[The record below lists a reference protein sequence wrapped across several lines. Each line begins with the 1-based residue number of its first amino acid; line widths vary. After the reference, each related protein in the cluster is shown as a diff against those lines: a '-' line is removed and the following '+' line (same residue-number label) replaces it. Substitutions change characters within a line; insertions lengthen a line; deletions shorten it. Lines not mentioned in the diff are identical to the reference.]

1 MTKELTIK
9 DLREN
14 GMILFEGI
22 VGSQAYGIATPTSDV
37 DTKGVFIQPLDSIL
51 GFGYQ
56 EQVSD
61 TKNDHTFYEI
71 RRFLEL
77 MKTNNPNILELL
89 SLPEECILI
98 KDPLFDLILD
108 RKNEFITKL
117 CDKSFGGY
125 AVEQIKKA
133 RGLNKKIVKKIIE
146 RKGVLDFCFVPHKQG
161 SIPVLEYLS
170 MPIETDNSM
179 TNIRKRWKAKHG
191 EISEG
196 FDQKNYGLVAIP
208 YMRFTYGA
216 YYMPGKAKGI
226 VSDPDKSNDVSL
238 TSIEDK
244 NAEPWFV
251 MIFNKDA
258 YSTHC
263 REYRETQEWDKN
275 KNPHRFADNMAH
287 GKGYDGKN
295 LAHCHRL
302 LDMAIEIGEGKGIIV
317 KRQNREQLLSIRAGL
332 YEYDD
337 LIKEAEM
344 KIRKVDEVFA
354 NCALPEKVD
363 SEMVNELLLEIRKKH
378 YFNTRGISL
387 ARELGIEFSQDR

>member
-1 MTKELTIK
+1 MKRELTIE

-14 GMILFEGI
+14 GMIIFEGI

-37 DTKGVFIQPLDSIL
+37 DTKGVFILPLDDVLS
-51 GFGYQ
+51 FDYV

-89 SLPEECILI
+89 ALPEECILI
-98 KDPLFDLILD
+98 KEPIFDMILD
-108 RKNEFITKL
+108 RKSEFITKL

-133 RGLNKKIVKKIIE
+133 RGLNKKIVRQVVE
-146 RKGVLDFCFVPHKQG
+146 RQGVLDFCYVFNKQG
-161 SIPVLEYLS
+161 SLSVKEFLPKIFELHGMLEGS
-170 MPIETDNSM
+170 DPS
-179 TNIRKRWKAKHG
+179 
-191 EISEG
+191 
-196 FDQKNYGLVAIP
+196 DQKNYGLVAIP
-208 YMRFTYGA
+208 HMRYTYGA

-238 TSIEDK
+238 TSVPDK
-244 NAEPWFV
+244 DAEPVFHL
-251 MIFNKDA
+251 IFNKDA

-263 REYRETQEWDKN
+263 REYREYQEWNTK
-275 KNPHRFADNMAH
+275 KNPHRYADNMKH

-317 KRQNREQLLSIRAGL
+317 KRENREQLLSIRAGD
-332 YEYDD
+332 YEYDR
-337 LIKEAEM
+337 LIKEAQD
-344 KIRKVDEVFA
+344 KIKRVDEVFA
-354 NCALPEKVD
+354 TSTLPEKVD
-363 SEMVNELLLEIRKKH
+363 ERMVNSLLLEIRKRH
-378 YFNTRGISL
+378 YFETRGIAL
-387 ARELGIEFSQDR
+387 ARELGVGQE